1 MPVSLAELR
10 SRVDALPLR
19 DRRSLHRRLAGIAR
33 VSADES
39 KSAATQAALADV
51 ERAEAALARR
61 AASVPA
67 VRYPAGL
74 PIVDRKDEIAAAIR
88 DHQVVVV
95 AGETGSGKTTQL
107 PKICLELGRGVR
119 GAIGHTQPRRIAA
132 RAVAE
137 RIASELD
144 TPLGAAVGYK
154 VRFTDRAHADTLVKV
169 MTDGILLAELQ
180 QDRLLSGYDTII
192 VDEAHERS
200 LNIDFILGY
209 LKQLLPRRPDLKV
222 IVTSAT
228 IDPQRFAEHFGGA
241 PIVEVSGRM
250 YPVEVRYR
258 PLVDDTTDDDT
269 TDDESDDESV
279 EPRDQVTAICDAVNE
294 LCREGPG
301 DILVFLSG
309 EREIRDTAEALRKR
323 DLRDVDVLPLYARL
337 SSSEQHRVFEPHA
350 GRRIVL
356 ATNVA
361 ETSLTVPGI
370 RYVVD
375 PGTARISRYS
385 YRTKVQRLP
394 IEPISQASA
403 KQRAGRCGRVE
414 AGVCIRLYSEDD
426 FAGRPEFT
434 DPEILRTNLAAV
446 ILQMA
451 ALGLGDVAAFPFVEP
466 PDRRNIKDGLALL
479 EELGAV
485 EQAGGAPKL
494 TAVGRKLAALPVDPR
509 IARMIVHADSL
520 GCVRETI
527 VIAAALSIVDPRERP
542 LDAQQAADEQHARF
556 ADAESDFLG
565 YLTLWEYL
573 REKQAE
579 LSSSKFRRMC
589 RKEFLNYLRVRE
601 WQDLVAQL
609 RQVARSI
616 GIRVNEAPAPP
627 PLVHQALLSGLLSHI
642 GLRDV
647 EKRDYLGA
655 RGGHFAIFPGSTLF
669 KKQPRWVMAAELVET
684 TRLWGR
690 VCARIEPEW
699 VEPLAAHLVKR
710 SYSEPHWEARRGAA
724 MAVEKVMLYGIPI
737 VAARRVGY
745 ARVDPV
751 LSREL
756 FIRHALVEGD
766 WQARHGFLAAN
777 QATVEEIAGLEER
790 VRRRDLVVDDE
801 ATFELYDNRIPRDV
815 VSARHFDSWW
825 KKARRRDPEL
835 LTFRRDELL
844 TPAGRDVDLR
854 GFPGVWR
861 QGDFGFALSYAFEP
875 GAEVDGVTVHI
886 PVAVLNQLVDADFS
900 WHIQGWREELV
911 VALIRS
917 LPKALRRHFVPAP
930 DVARQLDLRETTDGS
945 LEAALARA
953 LWRRAGVEVN
963 PGDFDVERLPP
974 HLRIRFAIES
984 DDGKLLAAARD
995 LNALR
1000 ERLTGSMRQAIS
1012 AASSDIEKNGL
1023 RAWEFGALP
1032 ERVEHVRAGLRVRG
1046 YPALV
1051 DQGNAVGVR
1060 VFETS
1065 AEAEHAMRQ
1074 GLRRLLSLNVASPA
1088 KALQRQLPNQ
1098 TKLALSRNAPGGV
1111 SELLDDCLACA
1122 IDTIAAAFG
1131 EWPRD
1136 EATFSRLLE
1145 RVRAELPDTLTNVVT
1160 TVVDVLTAAHEVE
1173 VALKAATK
1181 TSLDPQLLPALV
1193 DMRGQLAGLVHRG
1206 FATQTGAARLPDL
1219 PRYLT
1224 AISRRLERLPGDV
1237 NRDRARMW
1245 EVEQAQELLEA
1256 ARGRGDVEA
1265 ATLADARW
1273 LIEELRV
1280 SLFAQAL
1287 GTAQPVSLQRIARLL
1302 AP

>member
-1 MPVSLAELR
+1 VPISLAELR

-19 DRRSLHRRLAGIAR
+19 DRRPLHRRVGDVAR
-33 VSADES
+33 ISGGQRN
-39 KSAATQAALADV
+39 SAALEAVLADV

-61 AASVPA
+61 AANVPR
-67 VRYPAGL
+67 VKYPAGL
-74 PIVDRKDEIAAAIR
+74 PIVERKDEIAAAIR
-88 DHQVVVV
+88 DHQVVIV

-137 RIASELD
+137 RIAAELE
-144 TPLGAAVGYK
+144 TPLGGVVGYK
-154 VRFTDRAHADTLVKV
+154 VRFTDRAHADTMVKV

-209 LKQLLPRRPDLKV
+209 LKQLLPRRPDLLV

-228 IDPQRFAEHFGGA
+228 IDPERFSTHFSGA
-241 PIVEVSGRM
+241 PVIEVSGRM
-250 YPVEVRYR
+250 YPVETRYR
-258 PLVDDTTDDDT
+258 PLTDALDDDNES
-269 TDDESDDESV
+269 DGESDDESS
-279 EPRDQVTAICDAVNE
+279 EPRDQITAICDAVDE

-309 EREIRDTAEALRKR
+309 EREIRDTSEALRKR
-323 DLRDVDVLPLYARL
+323 DLRDLEVLPLYARL
-337 SSSEQHRVFEPHA
+337 SSSEQHRVFEQHA
-350 GRRIVL
+350 GRRVVL

-385 YRTKVQRLP
+385 HRTKVQRLP

-426 FAGRPEFT
+426 FTARPEFT

-466 PDRRNIKDGLALL
+466 PERRNIKDGVALL
-479 EELGAV
+479 HELGAI
-485 EQAGGAPKL
+485 EQPAGAPKL

-509 IARMIVHADSL
+509 VARMVVQADSL

-542 LDAQQAADEQHARF
+542 LDAQQAADEMHARF
-556 ADAESDFLG
+556 ADPESDFLP
-565 YLTLWEYL
+565 YLKLWDYL
-573 REKQAE
+573 RAKQDE
-579 LSSSKFRRMC
+579 LSSNKFRRLC

-609 RQVARSI
+609 RQVGRSI
-616 GIRVNEAPAPP
+616 GIHVNESPAPP
-627 PLVHQALLSGLLSHI
+627 QLVHRALLSGLLSHI

-655 RGGHFAIFPGSTLF
+655 RGSHFAIFPGSGLF
-669 KKQPRWVMAAELVET
+669 KKQPRWVMAAELVDT

-690 VCARIEPEW
+690 VCARIEPDW
-699 VEPLAAHLVKR
+699 VEPLAGHLVKR
-710 SYSEPHWEARRGAA
+710 SYSEPHWDAKRGAV
-724 MAVEKVMLYGIPI
+724 MAFEKVLLYGIPI
-737 VAARRVGY
+737 VASRRVGY
-745 ARVDPV
+745 ARVDPE
-751 LSREL
+751 LSREM

-766 WQARHGFLAAN
+766 WRTRHAFVAAN
-777 QATVEEIAGLEER
+777 RSALDEIAALEER
-790 VRRRDLVVDDE
+790 VRRRDLVIHDE
-801 ATFELYDNRIPRDV
+801 AMFELYDKRVPRDV

-825 KKARRRDPEL
+825 KKARKRAPDL
-835 LTFRRDELL
+835 LTFGRSELMSL
-844 TPAGRDVDLR
+844 GAQSLDLH
-854 GFPGVWR
+854 GFPDEWR
-861 QGDFGFALSYAFEP
+861 QGDFSFGLSYAFAP
-875 GAEVDGVTVHI
+875 GAEDDGVTVHI
-886 PVAVLNQLVDADFS
+886 PVAVLNQVVTADFS
-900 WHIQGWREELV
+900 WQVPGWREELV

-917 LPKALRRHFVPAP
+917 LPKQLRRHFVPAP
-930 DVARQLDLRETTDGS
+930 DVARQLSLDSADDGA
-945 LEAALARA
+945 LDEVLARS
-953 LWRRAGVEVN
+953 LWRRAGVEVVAD
-963 PGDFDVERLPP
+963 DFDVARVPP
-974 HLRIRFAIES
+974 HLRVRFQIES
-984 DDGKLLAAARD
+984 DDGASLAAGRD
-995 LNALR
+995 LDALR
-1000 ERLTGSMRQAIS
+1000 EQLTGSMRRAIS
-1012 AASSDIEKNGL
+1012 AASSEIEKNGA
-1023 RAWEFGALP
+1023 RTWEFGTLT
-1032 ERVEHVRAGLRVRG
+1032 ERVEQVRAGLRVRG
-1046 YPALV
+1046 YPAVV

-1060 VFETS
+1060 VFETPG
-1065 AEAEHAMRQ
+1065 EAEIAMRA
-1074 GLRRLLSLNVASPA
+1074 GLRRLLLLNVASPA

-1111 SELLDDCLACA
+1111 SALLDDCLACA
-1122 IDTIAAAFG
+1122 TDAIVAEFG
-1131 EWPRD
+1131 EPTRD
-1136 EATFSRLLE
+1136 EGAFARLLE
-1145 RVRAELPDTLTNVVT
+1145 LVRVRLPDRLTAVVT
-1160 TVVDVLTAAHEVE
+1160 TVVDVLSAAHEVE
-1173 VALKAATK
+1173 AALKGTAK
-1181 TSLDPQLLPALV
+1181 DPQLLPAFV
-1193 DMRGQLAGLVHRG
+1193 DMRNQLRGLVYRG
-1206 FATQTGAARLPDL
+1206 FATQTGASRLRDL

-1224 AISRRLERLPGDV
+1224 AINRRLERLPGDAA
-1237 NRDRARMW
+1237 RDRARMW
-1245 EVEQAQELLEA
+1245 EVEQAQEALRDAE
-1256 ARGRGDVEA
+1256 RRGDVGPG
-1265 ATLADARW
+1265 TLVETRW

-1287 GTAQPVSLQRIARLL
+1287 GTAQPVSVQRIARLL
-1302 AP
+1302 ASG

>member
-1 MPVSLAELR
+1 MPDSVAELR

-19 DRRSLHRRLAGIAR
+19 DRRPLHRRLSNLNRVTHGDRKTAAR
-33 VSADES
+33 EAI
-39 KSAATQAALADV
+39 LADV

-61 AASVPA
+61 AATVP
-67 VRYPAGL
+67 VVTYPAGL
-74 PIVDRKDEIAAAIR
+74 PIVERKDEIAAAIR
-88 DHQVVVV
+88 DHQVVIV

-107 PKICLELGRGVR
+107 PKICLELGRGVA

-137 RIASELD
+137 RVATELD
-144 TPLGAAVGYK
+144 TPLGGIVGYK

-209 LKQLLPRRPDLKV
+209 LKRLLPRRPDLKV

-228 IDPQRFAEHFGGA
+228 IDPRRFAEHFADA

-258 PLVDDTTDDDT
+258 PLVDGGD
-269 TDDESDDESV
+269 DDESDDDSA
-279 EPRDQVTAICDAVNE
+279 EPRDQISAISDAVDE
-294 LCREGPG
+294 LCRHGPG

-309 EREIRDTAEALRKR
+309 EREIRDTAEALRKHE
-323 DLRDVDVLPLYARL
+323 LRDVDVLPLYARL

-375 PGTARISRYS
+375 PGAARISRYS
-385 YRTKVQRLP
+385 HRTKVQRLP

-414 AGVCIRLYSEDD
+414 AGVCIRLYSEED
-426 FAGRPEFT
+426 FNARPEFT

-466 PDRRNIKDGLALL
+466 PDRRNIKDGMALL
-479 EELGAV
+479 HELGAI
-485 EQAGGAPKL
+485 EQATGAPKL
-494 TAVGRKLAALPVDPR
+494 TAIGRKLAALPVDPR
-509 IARMIVHADSL
+509 IARMVVHADTL
-520 GCVRETI
+520 GCVRETV

-542 LDAQQAADEQHARF
+542 LDAQQAADQMHARF
-556 ADAESDFLG
+556 AEPDSDFLA
-565 YLTLWEYL
+565 YLKLWDYL
-573 REKQAE
+573 RAKQDE

-609 RQVARSI
+609 RQVVRSI
-616 GIRVNEAPAPP
+616 GIHLNDAPAPP
-627 PLVHQALLSGLLSHI
+627 QVVHQALLTGLLSHV
-642 GLRDV
+642 GMRDV

-655 RGGHFAIFPGSTLF
+655 RGSHFAVFPGSALF
-669 KKQPRWVMAAELVET
+669 KKQPRWLMAAELVET

-699 VEPLAAHLVKR
+699 VEPLAEHLVKR
-710 SYSEPHWEARRGAA
+710 SYSEPHWDARRGAV
-724 MAVEKVMLYGIPI
+724 MALEKVLLYGIPI
-737 VAARRVGY
+737 VASRRVGY
-745 ARVDPV
+745 ARVDPT

-766 WQARHGFLAAN
+766 WQTRHSFVVAN
-777 QATVEEIAGLEER
+777 RSTLDEIAALEDR
-790 VRRRDLVVDDE
+790 VRRRDLAVDEE
-801 ATFELYDNRIPRDV
+801 ALFELYDRRLPADV

-825 KKARRRDPEL
+825 KQQRRRDPDL
-835 LTFRRDELL
+835 LSFSREALM
-844 TPAGRDVDLR
+844 TPAAKSVDLQ
-854 GFPGVWR
+854 GFPDTWR
-861 QGDFGFALSYAFEP
+861 QGDLVFDLSYRFSP
-875 GAEVDGVTVHI
+875 GDDADGVTVRI
-886 PVAVLNQLVDADFS
+886 PVAVLNRVVDSDFT
-900 WHIQGWREELV
+900 WQVPGWREDLV
-911 VALIRS
+911 VALIRA
-917 LPKALRRHFVPAP
+917 LPKQLRRHFVPAP
-930 DVARQLDLRETTDGS
+930 DVARELDLRDADDGS
-945 LEAALARA
+945 LETALARA
-953 LWRRAGVEVN
+953 LWRRAGVEVT
-963 PGDFDVERLPP
+963 PDDFDITRLAP
-974 HLRIRFAIES
+974 HLRVRFEIES
-984 DDGKLLAAARD
+984 DDGTALAAGRGLA
-995 LNALR
+995 ALR
-1000 ERLTGSMRQAIS
+1000 ERLVGSMRQAIG
-1012 AASSDIEKNGL
+1012 AASSEIERNGL
-1023 RAWEFGALP
+1023 RTWEVGALP
-1032 ERVEHVRAGLRVRG
+1032 ECVEQVRAGLRVRG

-1060 VFETS
+1060 VFETPAQADS
-1065 AEAEHAMRQ
+1065 AMRA

-1088 KALQRQLPNQ
+1088 KALQRRLPNQ
-1098 TKLALSRNAPGGV
+1098 TKLGLSRNAPGGV

-1122 IDTIAAAFG
+1122 IDAIVSEFG
-1131 EWPRD
+1131 PQPRD
-1136 EATFSRLLE
+1136 EAAFARLLE
-1145 RVRAELPDTLTNVVT
+1145 RVRVQLPDRLSAVVT
-1160 TVVDVLTAAHEVE
+1160 TVVDVLSAAHEVE
-1173 VALKAATK
+1173 AGLKAAATD
-1181 TSLDPQLLPALV
+1181 TRLLPALV
-1193 DMRGQLAGLVHRG
+1193 DIRDQLGALVYRG
-1206 FATQTGAARLPDL
+1206 FATQTGAARLRDL
-1219 PRYLT
+1219 PRYL
-1224 AISRRLERLPGDV
+1224 AAANRRLERLPQDV

-1245 EVEQAQELLEA
+1245 EVEQAQQALREA
-1256 ARGRGDVEA
+1256 EHRGETEA
-1265 ATLADARW
+1265 ATLVEARW

-1287 GTAQPVSLQRIARLL
+1287 GTAQPVSVQRIARLL
-1302 AP
+1302 AAG

>member
-19 DRRSLHRRLAGIAR
+19 ERRPLHRRLSGLGRRAGGGITP
-33 VSADES
+33 
-39 KSAATQAALADV
+39 AAVDAILADV
-51 ERAEAALARR
+51 ERAESALARR
-61 AASVPA
+61 AAMVPP
-67 VRYPAGL
+67 VKYPAGL

-88 DHQVVVV
+88 DHQVVIV

-137 RIASELD
+137 RIATELE
-144 TPLGAAVGYK
+144 TPIGGAVGYK
-154 VRFTDRAHADTLVKV
+154 VRFTDRAQADTFVKV

-180 QDRLLSGYDTII
+180 RDRLLSGYDTII

-228 IDPQRFAEHFGGA
+228 IDPQRFAEHFENA
-241 PIVEVSGRM
+241 PVIEVSGRM
-250 YPVEVRYR
+250 YPVDVRYR
-258 PLVDDTTDDDT
+258 PLVEAIDDDDQ
-269 TDDESDDESV
+269 DDESS
-279 EPRDQVTAICDAVNE
+279 EPRDQITAICEAVDE
-294 LCREGPG
+294 LCHEGPG

-309 EREIRDTAEALRKR
+309 EREIRDTAEALGKR
-323 DLRDVDVLPLYARL
+323 EMRDVEVLPLYARL
-337 SSSEQHRVFEPHA
+337 SASEQHRVFEQHA

-385 YRTKVQRLP
+385 HRTKVQRLP

-414 AGVCIRLYSEDD
+414 AGVCIRLYSEQDLI
-426 FAGRPEFT
+426 GRPEFT

-479 EELGAV
+479 HELGAI
-485 EQAGGAPKL
+485 EQTAGSPRL
-494 TAVGRKLAALPVDPR
+494 TAVGRQLAALPVDPR

-527 VIAAALSIVDPRERP
+527 VVAAALSIVDPRERP
-542 LDAQQAADEQHARF
+542 LDAQQAADQQHARF
-556 ADAESDFLG
+556 ADPESDFLS
-565 YLTLWEYL
+565 YLKLWEYL
-573 REKQAE
+573 REKQDE

-616 GIRVNEAPAPP
+616 GIHVNDTAAPP
-627 PLVHQALLSGLLSHI
+627 MAVHQALLSGLLSHI
-642 GLRDV
+642 GLRDA
-647 EKRDYLGA
+647 EKRDYLAA
-655 RGGHFAIFPGSTLF
+655 RGSHFAVFPGSALF

-710 SYSEPHWEARRGAA
+710 CYSEPHWDARRGAV
-724 MAVEKVMLYGIPI
+724 MAVEKVLLYGIPI

-745 ARVDPV
+745 ARVDPQ

-756 FIRHALVEGD
+756 FIRHALVEDD
-766 WQARHGFLAAN
+766 WQARHAFLADN
-777 QATVEEIAGLEER
+777 RATIDELATLERR

-801 ATFELYDNRIPRDV
+801 AMFELYDKRVPPDV

-825 KKARRRDPEL
+825 KKARKRDPGL
-835 LTFRRDELL
+835 LTFGRDELL
-844 TPAGRDVDLR
+844 TPAAQTLDLR
-854 GFPGVWR
+854 GFPAVWR
-861 QGDFGFALSYAFEP
+861 QGEFSFELTYAFEP
-875 GAEVDGVTVHI
+875 GDDGDGITAHI
-886 PVAVLNQLVDADFS
+886 PVAVLNQVLDGDFS
-900 WHIQGWREELV
+900 WQISGWREELV

-917 LPKALRRHFVPAP
+917 LPKPLRRHFVPAP
-930 DVARQLDLRETTDGS
+930 DVARHLDLRPTADQS
-945 LEAALARA
+945 LEAALANA
-953 LWRRAGVEVN
+953 LWRHAGVEVRAD
-963 PGDFDVERLPP
+963 DFDIDRVPP
-974 HLRIRFAIES
+974 HLRMRFQIES
-984 DDGKLLAAARD
+984 DDGQPLAAGRD
-995 LNALR
+995 LDALR
-1000 ERLTGSMRQAIS
+1000 QRLTGSMRQAIS

-1023 RAWEFGALP
+1023 RAWEFGRLP
-1032 ERVEHVRAGLRVRG
+1032 ELVEQARGGLRVRG

-1051 DQGNAVGVR
+1051 DQENAVGVR
-1060 VFETS
+1060 VFETA
-1065 AEAEHAMRQ
+1065 AEAESAMRQ
-1074 GLRRLLSLNVASPA
+1074 GLRRLLLLNVASPA

-1111 SELLDDCLACA
+1111 SDLLDDCLRCA
-1122 IDTIAAAFG
+1122 TDAVVSDFG
-1131 EWPRD
+1131 ELPRD
-1136 EATFSRLLE
+1136 EETFNRLLDH
-1145 RVRAELPDTLTNVVT
+1145 VRARLPDTLARVVT
-1160 TVVDVLTAAHEVE
+1160 VVVDVLTAAHQVE
-1173 VALKAATK
+1173 AALKAVVA
-1181 TSLDPQLLPALV
+1181 SDPQLLPALV
-1193 DMRGQLAGLVHRG
+1193 DMRDQLDDLVHKG
-1206 FATQTGAARLPDL
+1206 FATESGADRLREL
-1219 PRYLT
+1219 PRYLS
-1224 AISRRLERLPGDV
+1224 AIGRRLERLPGDP

-1245 EVEQAQELLEA
+1245 EVEQA
-1256 ARGRGDVEA
+1256 RGTLRDAERRGDVEPGR
-1265 ATLADARW
+1265 LVEARW

-1287 GTAQPVSLQRIARLL
+1287 GTAQPVSVQRIARLL